1 MKRSTQIG
9 LVVAGALGVTSASGY
24 YLTHRNEACR
34 QNPGR
39 TDQDCRHSSS
49 GHGSGRPLFGTSST
63 SQTSTTSSPSSPST
77 SAERGGFGST
87 GRAIGLFSSAS

>member
-24 YLTHRNEACR
+24 YLNQRDAACR
-34 QNPGR
+34 KNPDGTNR
-39 TDQDCRHSSS
+39 DCGHS
-49 GHGSGRPLFGTSST
+49 GSAHWGRPLFGSSPTAQTPATSSL
-63 SQTSTTSSPSSPST
+63 SSPAT

-87 GRAIGLFSSAS
+87 GRAIGLSSGG